1 MNLYVALI
9 IFFLAFFSTKSISIS
24 MKMLIKLKNKLN
36 VDLIDSDVNMTI
48 DQLIT
53 SKGYNLQIHFV
64 RTSDGYILKLFR
76 ILPES
81 ENLSNFYSKFF
92 F

>member
-1 MNLYVALI
+1 MKLDVALI
-9 IFFLAFFSTKSISIS
+9 LFFLFFHSTYCIS
-24 MKMLIKLKNKLN
+24 MKMLLTLKNKLN

-76 ILPES
+76 ILPKAGDHS
-81 ENLSNFYSKFF
+81 KKFLINF
-92 F
+92 